1 MLIGLGCLI
10 VIVGIGT
17 GLTGGKLPSS
27 PSGPKAAAGA
37 AASTVARPKARR
49 SAHTR
54 PAPLTYRVTGTPG
67 VAVTYGSAG
76 STFTGQGP
84 LHVTTTLG
92 GALHYSV
99 TAWLQGSG
107 SVTCEILIG
116 SRVISKSVA
125 TGGHSFASCGISR
138 NPVTGKWHDAGGG

>member
-17 GLTGGKLPSS
+17 GLTGG
-27 PSGPKAAAGA
+27 
-37 AASTVARPKARR
+37 

-54 PAPLTYRVTGTPG
+54 PALTYRVTGAPG

-76 STFTGQGP
+76 STFAGQGP

-99 TAWLQGSG
+99 TARLQGSG

-125 TGGHSFASCGISR
+125 TGGHGFASCGISR
-138 NPVTGKWHDAGGG
+138 NPVSGKWHDAGGG